1 MFKLSLLVDVPP
13 SGLGGG
19 SGFGVVYFGRY
30 ESGRGSSTL
39 TCFGAGSGEVRSF
52 KAEVMSTA
60 TRPWLA
66 TPSSEEEDEVSELS
80 WMMRVFIVRGAWP
93 YICD

>member
-1 MFKLSLLVDVPP
+1 MLKLSLHIDVPPP

-30 ESGRGSSTL
+30 ERGRGSSIL
-39 TCFGAGSGEVRSF
+39 TCFGAASGQVRIS

-60 TRPWLA
+60 TRPPLD
-66 TPSSEEEDEVSELS
+66 SSASEQVEEVEEVEELS
-80 WMMRVFIVRGAWP
+80 RVARGFIVRGT
-93 YICD
+93 